1 MNEDMSVFE
10 DKHSS
15 ENSLSKE
22 CSPGKLLL
30 RARQSSGLHI
40 TELASSLKV
49 SVEKIE
55 ALESDDFSF
64 FSDVV
69 FMRALAAS
77 VCRNLGVDSISVL
90 ELMPNVVKTRLPL
103 DQQVVNTNFYFK
115 YRKKYSLYFFILT
128 YFSLIFLIFIVL
140 NKKDGENFF
149 PNSSFDYF
157 EEYFY
162 GDGGKKIA
170 DPISL
175 GRKSN
180 MNQSDLLVYQ
190 ELQDNNENSS
200 FISDLEKVRPES
212 ILFKARD
219 SSWIQ
224 VKSIDGTVMLQRT
237 LAPGELIEISENF
250 PLSVIVGR
258 ADATDVLVRGL
269 PFDLLSLSREN
280 VARFEVK

>member
-10 DKHSS
+10 NKHSS

-55 ALESDDFSF
+55 ALESDNFSF

-77 VCRNLGVDSISVL
+77 VCRNLGIDSTSVL
-90 ELMPNVVKTRLPL
+90 ELMPNVVKTPLPL
-103 DQQVVNTNFYFK
+103 DQQGVNTSFYFK
-115 YRKKYSLYFFILT
+115 SRKKYSIYFLISISF
-128 YFSLIFLIFIVL
+128 FLIFLIFIVL
-140 NKKDGENFF
+140 NKKNSESFPLNYSLDNFEKYLYRIG
-149 PNSSFDYF
+149 S
-157 EEYFY
+157 
-162 GDGGKKIA
+162 KKIA
-170 DPISL
+170 DPISSEE
-175 GRKSN
+175 KSN
-180 MNQSDLLVYQ
+180 INQSDLIIYQ
-190 ELQDNNENSS
+190 EFQNNTENSS

-212 ILFKARD
+212 ILFKARG

-224 VKSIDGTVMLQRT
+224 VKNIDGTVVLQRT
-237 LAPGELIEISENF
+237 LTPGELIEISENF
-250 PLSVIVGR
+250 PLSVIIGR
-258 ADATDVLVRGL
+258 ADVTDVLVRGL
-269 PFDLLSLSREN
+269 PFDLLSLSKDN